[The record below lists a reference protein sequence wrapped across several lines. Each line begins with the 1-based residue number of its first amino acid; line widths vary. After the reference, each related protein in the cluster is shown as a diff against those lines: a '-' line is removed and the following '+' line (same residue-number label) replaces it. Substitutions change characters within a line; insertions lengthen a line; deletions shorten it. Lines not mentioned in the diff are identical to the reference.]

1 MSKVYFI
8 TFGDFYTYVQLIS
21 ASPEHADTLAADD
34 SDVLTTAPDLSSQA
48 RVRKGATELQ
58 TGIA

>member
-1 MSKVYFI
+1 M
-8 TFGDFYTYVQLIS
+8 QLIS

-48 RVRKGATELQ
+48 RVRNMELQ
-58 TGIA
+58 SYKRGSRDKEQTS